1 MAMDIPRRISADS
14 FSYRGVA
21 VTIRVERAHGHV
33 FGHAD
38 LLAEG
43 GEFMGRVSLGSA
55 RSSADVRHRLRCLAK
70 AKIDLAAVMREA
82 MNECAKHRLPGNPPA
97 RPRDQ
102 RTEST

>member
-1 MAMDIPRRISADS
+1 MRQVPSDS
-14 FSYRGVA
+14 FSYRGID
-21 VTIRVERAHGHV
+21 VTIRVEREHGHV

-55 RSSADVRHRLRCLAK
+55 RSPAEVRQRLRCLAK
-70 AKIDLAAVMREA
+70 AKIDLAAVIRRA
-82 MNECAKHRLPGNPPA
+82 MNECARHRLPGNPAA
-97 RPRDQ
+97 RPPDQ

>member
-1 MAMDIPRRISADS
+1 MRQLPSDS

-21 VTIRVERAHGHV
+21 VAVRVERAHGHV

-55 RSSADVRHRLRCLAK
+55 RSPAEVRQRLRCLAK
-70 AKIDLAAVMREA
+70 AKIDLAAVIRRA
-82 MNECAKHRLPGNPPA
+82 MNECGRHRLPENSAA
-97 RPRDQ
+97 RPRDR
-102 RTEST
+102 RTKST